1 MIGENHCM
9 QKKKLDQVV
18 YEYVVSQI
26 EENELF
32 QREHITE
39 QYIADQLEISRT
51 PVRRA
56 FERLVEDNYLE
67 NIKNVGVRVKIRSLS
82 KKDFQERL
90 DLFERLFNHYLFD
103 LEKKEKNFDTAALR
117 QLIDEMTQELRTEGF
132 IFEQTECNFW
142 KELLKYS
149 ANNYSKNVLIQT
161 MKYTLLDDGEIF
173 QVLKESRELKLEH
186 FTHLIQHLDHAD
198 YPNVRREIRILM
210 NKLKLNV
217 LESGLTYN

>member
-1 MIGENHCM
+1 M

-18 YEYVVSQI
+18 YEYIVAQI
-26 EENELF
+26 EEDELF

-56 FERLVEDNYLE
+56 FDRLVEDNYLE
-67 NIKNVGVRVKIRSLS
+67 NIKNVGVRVKIRSLT

-103 LEKKEKNFDTAALR
+103 LEKKEKVFDTT
-117 QLIDEMTQELRTEGF
+117 QLHQYMEEMATKLKTEESL
-132 IFEQTECNFW
+132 FERVEFFFW

-149 ANNYSKNVLIQT
+149 ANNYSKKVLIQT
-161 MKYTLLDDGEIF
+161 MKYTLLDEGEVF
-173 QVLKESRELKLEH
+173 QVLKDSRELKMNHFRQLTKYLEEMN
-186 FTHLIQHLDHAD
+186 
-198 YPNVRREIRILM
+198 YPLVRREVRILL

-217 LESGLTYN
+217 LESGLTYK